1 MTTKT
6 DDLQDRVSDALMEL
20 ARTDIAS
27 ALSIAT
33 GVFVSLTLS
42 YLRAKGQDT
51 DKEITIDGG
60 DNRDITIHA
69 AKAKS

>member
-6 DDLQDRVSDALMEL
+6 DELQERVSDALMEL
-20 ARTDIAS
+20 ACVDIAS

-42 YLRAKGQDT
+42 YLRARGQDA

-60 DNRDITIHA
+60 ENRDITIHA
-69 AKAKS
+69 AKVKA

>member
-6 DDLQDRVSDALMEL
+6 DNLQDRIGDLLMEL
-20 ARTDIAS
+20 AERSAAD

-42 YLRAKGQDT
+42 AMRSAGHD
-51 DKEITIDGG
+51 DSEEIRIDGG
-60 DNRDITIHA
+60 ENRDITIHA
-69 AKAKS
+69 AKVKL